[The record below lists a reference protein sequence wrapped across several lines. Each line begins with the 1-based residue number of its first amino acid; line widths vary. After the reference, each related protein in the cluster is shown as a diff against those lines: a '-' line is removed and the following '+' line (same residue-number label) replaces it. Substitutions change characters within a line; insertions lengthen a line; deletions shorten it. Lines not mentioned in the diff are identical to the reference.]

1 MTTVDEGIKQTID
14 ILSITTAL
22 GTIMGI
28 LPEIAAVFSIVWSL
42 IRIYETATVQRIIA
56 KWTQKDQ

>member
-56 KWTQKDQ
+56 KWTQKGQ